1 MTCIMWESF
10 GSQLVEVGITRM
22 KIFVQFFDD
31 LEGGFNSLI
40 WYINIHDLQSTYV
53 FAVYF

>member
-1 MTCIMWESF
+1 MWESF

-22 KIFVQFFDD
+22 KIFVQFFND

-40 WYINIHDLQSTYV
+40 WHINIHDLQSTYV